1 MNISWMSRRRP
12 TRPLIRYSLWP
23 ERYKRRVTT
32 TSPGLVASMGL
43 SPPFLRRLP
52 FRNSGALADV
62 SSGCAEESCDS
73 GVSCCDSG
81 AGAGSSERIW
91 TFGSS
96 VAVNS
101 PCGGLATSAAAS
113 ICALSRTNRAASA
126 SSGSSIVMVT
136 SAIPRGGRLVVP
148 LKMQSAMRSA
158 RRDLWLCSPSTQE
171 MASTTLDLPQP
182 LGPTMQVVPEPLKV
196 TTVRS
201 QNDLKPTIST
211 FRSLSKMS
219 SFCRQS
225 LHGFAWCEPLRVF
238 SQWISAFQSLEGND
252 PACECLMNVPRDKTR
267 VVRRHFVPRGEGLS
281 CDKSTVLRSLR
292 QTCG

>member
-1 MNISWMSRRRP
+1 MSRRRP
-12 TRPLIRYSLWP
+12 TRPLMRYSLWP

-52 FRNSGALADV
+52 LRNSGALADV

-113 ICALSRTNRAASA
+113 ICAEGFVALLAQHPGN
-126 SSGSSIVMVT
+126 GVYHV
-136 SAIPRGGRLVVP
+136 
-148 LKMQSAMRSA
+148 
-158 RRDLWLCSPSTQE
+158 
-171 MASTTLDLPQP
+171 
-182 LGPTMQVVPEPLKV
+182 
-196 TTVRS
+196 
-201 QNDLKPTIST
+201 
-211 FRSLSKMS
+211 
-219 SFCRQS
+219 
-225 LHGFAWCEPLRVF
+225 GFAAAVGADDTGRTGTAKSDHGAFAKGLKANDFHF
-238 SQWISAFQSLEGND
+238 SKLKQG
-252 PACECLMNVPRDKTR
+252 VPFWSSTDS
-267 VVRRHFVPRGEGLS
+267 RRCPV
-281 CDKSTVLRSLR
+281 
-292 QTCG
+292 